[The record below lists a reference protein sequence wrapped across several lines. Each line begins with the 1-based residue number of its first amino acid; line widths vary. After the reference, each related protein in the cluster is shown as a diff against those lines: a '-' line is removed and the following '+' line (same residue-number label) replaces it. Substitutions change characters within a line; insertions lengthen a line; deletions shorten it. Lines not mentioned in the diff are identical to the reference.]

1 MNDKNNTASKTLC
14 IISTVVLVLSVIA
27 TPFFIVMWVLSG
39 LGGNAAMTDSFT
51 FLILAGGFGFFVS
64 LVLAIIAK
72 SINTKSI
79 YATVC
84 IIISAIPVLI
94 TIVLAVILSSYVRKV
109 QNEINQME
117 RARVVENY
125 TGEWEDEVQ
134 ACLDR
139 HQFDI
144 ADINFDYVSDE
155 AGNDLV
161 LLIYIS
167 RDAQQTELDQ
177 INDFL
182 HEIRDLCFAY
192 EKTVQVIPCYF
203 DPDDEDLDYTT
214 YFWLTGDED
223 DILIDID
230 MNRSTSSVYSWF
242 RPENLPDR
250 ADDCNVLLVVY

>member
-1 MNDKNNTASKTLC
+1 M
-14 IISTVVLVLSVIA
+14 
-27 TPFFIVMWVLSG
+27 
-39 LGGNAAMTDSFT
+39 
-51 FLILAGGFGFFVS
+51 
-64 LVLAIIAK
+64 
-72 SINTKSI
+72 
-79 YATVC
+79 
-84 IIISAIPVLI
+84 
-94 TIVLAVILSSYVRKV
+94 RKV
-109 QNEINQME
+109 QNEINQIE
-117 RARVVENY
+117 RAQVVENY

-230 MNRSTSSVYSWF
+230 MNRPTSSVYSWY

>member
-14 IISTVVLVLSVIA
+14 IVSTVVLVLSVIA
-27 TPFFIVMWVLSG
+27 TPFFIVMWVLSWF
-39 LGGNAAMTDSFT
+39 GGNIALTDSFT
-51 FLILAGGFGFFVS
+51 SSILAGGFGFFVS

-84 IIISAIPVLI
+84 IILSAIPIII
-94 TIVLAVILSSYVRKV
+94 TI
-109 QNEINQME
+109 
-117 RARVVENY
+117 VENY

-230 MNRSTSSVYSWF
+230 MNRPTSSVYSWY